1 MKLKKLLGFV
11 IIIDLL
17 LLAGAF
23 IYIQRVYDIFDYS
36 VIVAIGLYKFSLC
49 SSLVALSGYLLASK
63 IRKLNVKII
72 SLFVMVLTV
81 LFGIVFTVDS
91 YKKYDD
97 YVESSNGSHIS
108 GTYKTEK
115 EIKELLPYY
124 DYFYNEGGENADYS
138 VSMFKSNY
146 CTNISIDNQPYLMIN
161 NPYYEAELYSTEFVP
176 VKLKIKSEML
186 NERNLSGK
194 VELYKAETNE
204 NDVSYVVYEDD
215 SGYAIE
221 MSRKSDISQIV
232 FDNID
237 KEKFNI
243 EKFIEVSIQQF
254 ELLCELKEK
263 DTVPSYQQYYSEELK

>member
-11 IIIDLL
+11 TIIDLL

-36 VIVAIGLYKFSLC
+36 VTAAIGLYKFSLY
-49 SSLVALSGYLLASK
+49 SSLVALSGYLAASK
-63 IRKLNVKII
+63 IRNSKVKII
-72 SLFVMVLTV
+72 SIFVIVLTV
-81 LFGIVFTVDS
+81 LFGTAFAVDS

-138 VSMFKSNY
+138 ISMFKSNY

-161 NPYYEAELYSTEFVP
+161 NPYYEAEFYSTRYVP

-254 ELLCELKEK
+254 ELLCALKEK